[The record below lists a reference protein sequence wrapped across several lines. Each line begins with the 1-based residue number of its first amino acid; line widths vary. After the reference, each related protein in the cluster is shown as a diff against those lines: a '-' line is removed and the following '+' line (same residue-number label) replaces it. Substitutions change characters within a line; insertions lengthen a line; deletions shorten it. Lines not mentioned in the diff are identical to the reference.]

1 MKRIFKEKTLSIL
14 LRSILLGYP
23 IISSSSFAVPLR
35 AETDEFNANWGLSRI
50 GAQYAYEKGYT
61 GKGIAIGVADSD
73 FPSGISELT
82 DKLTFVTPN
91 KDGKEHNSDL
101 SIGSK
106 VADGFN
112 AEDYTHGAHVSGI
125 IGAKKNDQGMHGV
138 AYGADIFAQH
148 MNNNIYPF
156 LDTTAVRLINNSW
169 GTEGDKDYGINPED
183 SQWKDLIGIDGIST
197 STVKDFEKKSDK
209 NRPYDFL
216 NRVIYTTTPTKRGES
231 KISITVK
238 DVVEAEDGII
248 ERNGQKFNFGA
259 NDKSNNGLVNQIRA
273 LREAGKQGVVNVFA
287 AGNYNHYNE
296 PGAFQGMPIVYNDL
310 LPNYLTVSNLTLV
323 RSKEITVP
331 EDSETLSAGDDLQFF
346 EVTFQNKKYLRQANL
361 AIGKE
366 DYLWEQV
373 GQGLRQTQILV
384 NDDSTKETL
393 YTGSSQCGYTALWCV
408 AAPGTGIY
416 SSTFKV
422 EDGKLADNYEYM
434 TGTSM
439 AAPHATGALAVL
451 MERFPYMS
459 SSQTVSV
466 LKTTAADMDENGR
479 VTDGRAKVIDKY
491 FGWGKIDLENAI
503 KGPAMFASADDVK
516 NMLAEDVKQN
526 LGDDLDNLANTF
538 GNGDFTVNMGQGIK
552 YDIGTTRERSCDA
565 AECSFDTWSNN
576 IAGSGGLIKKGSGTL
591 QLSGNNT
598 YAGNTFIN
606 EGGIDITGSLSSGII
621 VNKLGT
627 LSGQGQSATIEINSG
642 RFAPSLYNQTGF
654 STFTIN
660 GDIKFSPDATYSAK
674 IRDKNEQVDK
684 LVVRGNA
691 YLNGANFQTYEQS
704 PDKLLG
710 KNDTLRYQ
718 GNEYTLMDATKI
730 NGIFNN
736 NYLTSIATENIQ
748 PELTKTEE
756 DKKLKLQFRDLTA
769 DKAAAEKA
777 AADKAAADKAAAEK
791 AAADKAAAEKAAAE
805 KAAADK
811 AAAEKAAAEKAA
823 AEKAAAEKAAAEKAA
838 AEKAAAEKAA
848 AEKAAAEKAA
858 AEKAAAEKA
867 AAEKAAAEKAAAEK
881 AAAEKAAAEKAAA
894 EKAAAEKAA
903 AEKAAAEKAA
913 AEKAAAEKAAA
924 EKAAAEK
931 AAADKAAAEKA
942 AADKAAADKA
952 AADKAAAE
960 KAAAEKAAAEKAAA
974 DKAAAEK
981 AAADKA
987 AAEKATADQAA
998 TEKAAAEKA
1007 AADKAA
1013 AEKAAAEKAA
1023 TEKAAADKAA
1033 AEKAAAEKA
1042 AAEKAA
1048 ADQAA
1053 AEKAAADKAAADK
1066 AAAEKVAA
1074 DQAAADKAAAD
1085 KAAAEK
1091 AAAEKAAAE
1100 KAAADKA
1107 AADKAAADKAAAEKA
1122 AAEKA
1127 AAEKAAADKAA
1138 ADKAAAEK
1146 AAADKAAAE
1155 KAAAEKAAADKAAAD
1170 KAAADQAAAEKAAA
1184 EKAAAEKAAAEKAA
1198 ADKAA
1203 AEKAA
1208 VEKAAAEKAAAEKA
1222 AAEKAAAEKAAA
1234 EKAAAE
1240 KAAAEKAAA
1249 EKAAAEKAAADK
1261 AAAEK
1266 AAAEKAAA
1274 EKTAADKAAAEKAAA
1289 EKVAADKAAA
1299 DKAAAEAKLLEQARA
1314 EKATQIA
1321 SIHGDILAEEFQDM
1335 DRNRRLTN
1343 QRLRYI
1349 QRNQENSNNAWIDF
1363 SDSKSKSRLGEW
1375 NNLSNAKMH
1384 DYNVQRQG
1392 LALGADT
1399 TLGDW
1404 AIGITAAINS
1414 KDLNNKNNANAKID
1428 NYQFGIYTGTQI
1440 DQINF
1445 RFSGT
1450 LGRNEVKSR
1459 FNDQNDGQ
1467 FNAKYNGRTYQLNA
1481 EMGYAL
1487 RHNNLYM
1494 EPFIGVAYDY
1504 LENDS
1509 IQQSNG
1515 YYSLNSE
1522 KTNIDRVSSTVGLDI
1537 SQKWNVW
1544 DTTSLSLNASLAWQ
1558 NRLKNNDK
1566 AGKLTFISNNSL
1578 IAGDAGY
1585 LDVPNNQNT
1594 GIINFGFNVD
1604 IANTHGFS
1612 VNYEGQLAKKY
1623 SENGIRLQYGY
1634 KF

>member
-169 GTEGDKDYGINPED
+169 GTEGDKDYGINPGD
-183 SQWKDLIGIDGIST
+183 PQWKDLIGIDGIST

-209 NRPYDFL
+209 TKPYDFL

-287 AGNYNHYNE
+287 AGNYNHYNK

-373 GQGLRQTQILV
+373 DQGLRQTQILV

-479 VTDGRAKVIDKY
+479 VTDVRAKVIDKY

-777 AADKAAADKAAAEK
+777 AAEKAAADKAAAEK
-791 AAADKAAAEKAAAE
+791 AAVEKAAAEKAVADQAATEKAANDKAAAEKATADKAASEKAAAEKAAAE

-823 AEKAAAEKAAAEKAA
+823 AEKAT
-838 AEKAAAEKAA
+838 
-848 AEKAAAEKAA
+848 
-858 AEKAAAEKA
+858 
-867 AAEKAAAEKAAAEK
+867 
-881 AAAEKAAAEKAAA
+881 
-894 EKAAAEKAA
+894 
-903 AEKAAAEKAA
+903 
-913 AEKAAAEKAAA
+913 A

-931 AAADKAAAEKA
+931 AAADKAAAEK
-942 AADKAAADKA
+942 
-952 AADKAAAE
+952 
-960 KAAAEKAAAEKAAA
+960 
-974 DKAAAEK
+974 
-981 AAADKA
+981 
-987 AAEKATADQAA
+987 T
-998 TEKAAAEKA
+998 
-1007 AADKAA
+1007 
-1013 AEKAAAEKAA
+1013 
-1023 TEKAAADKAA
+1023 
-1033 AEKAAAEKA
+1033 
-1042 AAEKAA
+1042 
-1048 ADQAA
+1048 
-1053 AEKAAADKAAADK
+1053 AADK
-1066 AAAEKVAA
+1066 AAAEKV
-1074 DQAAADKAAAD
+1074 
-1085 KAAAEK
+1085 
-1091 AAAEKAAAE
+1091 
-1100 KAAADKA
+1100 
-1107 AADKAAADKAAAEKA
+1107 
-1122 AAEKA
+1122 
-1127 AAEKAAADKAA
+1127 
-1138 ADKAAAEK
+1138 
-1146 AAADKAAAE
+1146 
-1155 KAAAEKAAADKAAAD
+1155 
-1170 KAAADQAAAEKAAA
+1170 
-1184 EKAAAEKAAAEKAA
+1184 
-1198 ADKAA
+1198 
-1203 AEKAA
+1203 
-1208 VEKAAAEKAAAEKA
+1208 
-1222 AAEKAAAEKAAA
+1222 
-1234 EKAAAE
+1234 
-1240 KAAAEKAAA
+1240 
-1249 EKAAAEKAAADK
+1249 
-1261 AAAEK
+1261 
-1266 AAAEKAAA
+1266 
-1274 EKTAADKAAAEKAAA
+1274 
-1289 EKVAADKAAA
+1289 AA

-1321 SIHGDILAEEFQDM
+1321 SIHGDILVEEFQDM

-1404 AIGITAAINS
+1404 AIGITAAINT

-1487 RHNNLYM
+1487 QRNNLYM

-1612 VNYEGQLAKKY
+1612 VNYEGQFAKKY

>member
-169 GTEGDKDYGINPED
+169 GTEGDKDYGINPGD
-183 SQWKDLIGIDGIST
+183 PQWKDLIGIDGIST

-209 NRPYDFL
+209 TKPYDFL

-273 LREAGKQGVVNVFA
+273 LREAGKQGVVNIFA

-777 AADKAAADKAAAEK
+777 AADKAAAEKAAAEKAAAEKAAAEKAATDKTAAEKAAADKAAAEK
-791 AAADKAAAEKAAAE
+791 AAADKAAAEKAAADKAAADKAAAEKAAAEKAAADKAATDQAAAEKAAADKAAADQAAAEKAAADKAAADQAAADKAAAEKAAADKAADQAAAEKAAAEKAAADKAAADQAAAEKAAAEKAAADKAAAEKAAADKAAVEKAAAEKAAADKAAAEKAASDKAAAEKAIADQAATEKAAAEKAAAEKAAADKAAAEKAAADKAAAEKAANDKAAADQAAAEKAAAEKSAADKAAADKAAAEKAAAEKAAAEKAAADQAAAEKAAAEKAAADKAAAEKAAADKASADQAAAEKAAAEKAAADQAAAEKAAAEKAAAEKAAADKAAADKAAVEKAAVEKAAAEKAAADKAAVEKAAAEKAVADQAATEKAANDKAAAEKAAADQAAAEKATADKAASEKAAAEKAAAE

-823 AEKAAAEKAAAEKAA
+823 AEKAAAEKAAA
-838 AEKAAAEKAA
+838 
-848 AEKAAAEKAA
+848 
-858 AEKAAAEKA
+858 
-867 AAEKAAAEKAAAEK
+867 
-881 AAAEKAAAEKAAA
+881 
-894 EKAAAEKAA
+894 
-903 AEKAAAEKAA
+903 
-913 AEKAAAEKAAA
+913 
-924 EKAAAEK
+924 
-931 AAADKAAAEKA
+931 D
-942 AADKAAADKA
+942 
-952 AADKAAAE
+952 
-960 KAAAEKAAAEKAAA
+960 
-974 DKAAAEK
+974 
-981 AAADKA
+981 
-987 AAEKATADQAA
+987 
-998 TEKAAAEKA
+998 
-1007 AADKAA
+1007 
-1013 AEKAAAEKAA
+1013 
-1023 TEKAAADKAA
+1023 
-1033 AEKAAAEKA
+1033 
-1042 AAEKAA
+1042 
-1048 ADQAA
+1048 
-1053 AEKAAADKAAADK
+1053 
-1066 AAAEKVAA
+1066 
-1074 DQAAADKAAAD
+1074 
-1085 KAAAEK
+1085 
-1091 AAAEKAAAE
+1091 
-1100 KAAADKA
+1100 
-1107 AADKAAADKAAAEKA
+1107 
-1122 AAEKA
+1122 
-1127 AAEKAAADKAA
+1127 
-1138 ADKAAAEK
+1138 
-1146 AAADKAAAE
+1146 
-1155 KAAAEKAAADKAAAD
+1155 
-1170 KAAADQAAAEKAAA
+1170 
-1184 EKAAAEKAAAEKAA
+1184 
-1198 ADKAA
+1198 
-1203 AEKAA
+1203 
-1208 VEKAAAEKAAAEKA
+1208 
-1222 AAEKAAAEKAAA
+1222 
-1234 EKAAAE
+1234 
-1240 KAAAEKAAA
+1240 
-1249 EKAAAEKAAADK
+1249 
-1261 AAAEK
+1261 
-1266 AAAEKAAA
+1266 KAAA
-1274 EKTAADKAAAEKAAA
+1274 EKTAADKAAA

-1487 RHNNLYM
+1487 QRNNLYM

-1612 VNYEGQLAKKY
+1612 VNYEGQFAKKY

>member
-169 GTEGDKDYGINPED
+169 GTEGDKDYGINPGD
-183 SQWKDLIGIDGIST
+183 PQWKDLIGIDGIST

-209 NRPYDFL
+209 TKPYDFL

-777 AADKAAADKAAAEK
+777 AADKAAA
-791 AAADKAAAEKAAAE
+791 
-805 KAAADK
+805 
-811 AAAEKAAAEKAA
+811 
-823 AEKAAAEKAAAEKAA
+823 
-838 AEKAAAEKAA
+838 
-848 AEKAAAEKAA
+848 
-858 AEKAAAEKA
+858 
-867 AAEKAAAEKAAAEK
+867 
-881 AAAEKAAAEKAAA
+881 
-894 EKAAAEKAA
+894 
-903 AEKAAAEKAA
+903 
-913 AEKAAAEKAAA
+913 EKAAA

-931 AAADKAAAEKA
+931 AAADKAAAEK
-942 AADKAAADKA
+942 
-952 AADKAAAE
+952 
-960 KAAAEKAAAEKAAA
+960 
-974 DKAAAEK
+974 
-981 AAADKA
+981 
-987 AAEKATADQAA
+987 
-998 TEKAAAEKA
+998 
-1007 AADKAA
+1007 
-1013 AEKAAAEKAA
+1013 
-1023 TEKAAADKAA
+1023 
-1033 AEKAAAEKA
+1033 
-1042 AAEKAA
+1042 
-1048 ADQAA
+1048 
-1053 AEKAAADKAAADK
+1053 
-1066 AAAEKVAA
+1066 
-1074 DQAAADKAAAD
+1074 
-1085 KAAAEK
+1085 
-1091 AAAEKAAAE
+1091 
-1100 KAAADKA
+1100 
-1107 AADKAAADKAAAEKA
+1107 
-1122 AAEKA
+1122 
-1127 AAEKAAADKAA
+1127 
-1138 ADKAAAEK
+1138 
-1146 AAADKAAAE
+1146 
-1155 KAAAEKAAADKAAAD
+1155 
-1170 KAAADQAAAEKAAA
+1170 
-1184 EKAAAEKAAAEKAA
+1184 
-1198 ADKAA
+1198 
-1203 AEKAA
+1203 
-1208 VEKAAAEKAAAEKA
+1208 
-1222 AAEKAAAEKAAA
+1222 
-1234 EKAAAE
+1234 
-1240 KAAAEKAAA
+1240 
-1249 EKAAAEKAAADK
+1249 
-1261 AAAEK
+1261 
-1266 AAAEKAAA
+1266 
-1274 EKTAADKAAAEKAAA
+1274 TAADKAAA

-1321 SIHGDILAEEFQDM
+1321 SIHGDILTEEFQDM

-1404 AIGITAAINS
+1404 AIGITAAINT

-1487 RHNNLYM
+1487 QRNNLYM

-1612 VNYEGQLAKKY
+1612 VNYEGQFAKKY

>member
-1 MKRIFKEKTLSIL
+1 
-14 LRSILLGYP
+14 
-23 IISSSSFAVPLR
+23 V
-35 AETDEFNANWGLSRI
+35 
-50 GAQYAYEKGYT
+50 
-61 GKGIAIGVADSD
+61 
-73 FPSGISELT
+73 
-82 DKLTFVTPN
+82 
-91 KDGKEHNSDL
+91 
-101 SIGSK
+101 
-106 VADGFN
+106 
-112 AEDYTHGAHVSGI
+112 
-125 IGAKKNDQGMHGV
+125 
-138 AYGADIFAQH
+138 
-148 MNNNIYPF
+148 
-156 LDTTAVRLINNSW
+156 
-169 GTEGDKDYGINPED
+169 GT
-183 SQWKDLIGIDGIST
+183 SQS
-197 STVKDFEKKSDK
+197 
-209 NRPYDFL
+209 
-216 NRVIYTTTPTKRGES
+216 
-231 KISITVK
+231 
-238 DVVEAEDGII
+238 
-248 ERNGQKFNFGA
+248 
-259 NDKSNNGLVNQIRA
+259 
-273 LREAGKQGVVNVFA
+273 
-287 AGNYNHYNE
+287 
-296 PGAFQGMPIVYNDL
+296 
-310 LPNYLTVSNLTLV
+310 
-323 RSKEITVP
+323 
-331 EDSETLSAGDDLQFF
+331 
-346 EVTFQNKKYLRQANL
+346 
-361 AIGKE
+361 
-366 DYLWEQV
+366 
-373 GQGLRQTQILV
+373 GLRQTQILV

-777 AADKAAADKAAAEK
+777 AAEKAAAEKAAADKAAAEKAAAEKAAADQAAADKAAAEKAAADQAAADKAAAEKAAAEKAAAEKAAADKAAAEKAAAEKAAAEKAAADNAAADKTAAEKAAADKTAAEKAAADKAAAEKDTAEKAAADKAAAEK
-791 AAADKAAAEKAAAE
+791 AAADKAAAEKAATEKAAAEKAAAEKAAAEKAAAEKAAADKAAAEKATADKAASEKAAAEKAAAE

-823 AEKAAAEKAAAEKAA
+823 AEKAAAEKAAA
-838 AEKAAAEKAA
+838 
-848 AEKAAAEKAA
+848 
-858 AEKAAAEKA
+858 
-867 AAEKAAAEKAAAEK
+867 
-881 AAAEKAAAEKAAA
+881 
-894 EKAAAEKAA
+894 
-903 AEKAAAEKAA
+903 
-913 AEKAAAEKAAA
+913 
-924 EKAAAEK
+924 
-931 AAADKAAAEKA
+931 D
-942 AADKAAADKA
+942 
-952 AADKAAAE
+952 
-960 KAAAEKAAAEKAAA
+960 
-974 DKAAAEK
+974 
-981 AAADKA
+981 
-987 AAEKATADQAA
+987 
-998 TEKAAAEKA
+998 
-1007 AADKAA
+1007 
-1013 AEKAAAEKAA
+1013 
-1023 TEKAAADKAA
+1023 
-1033 AEKAAAEKA
+1033 
-1042 AAEKAA
+1042 
-1048 ADQAA
+1048 
-1053 AEKAAADKAAADK
+1053 
-1066 AAAEKVAA
+1066 
-1074 DQAAADKAAAD
+1074 
-1085 KAAAEK
+1085 
-1091 AAAEKAAAE
+1091 
-1100 KAAADKA
+1100 
-1107 AADKAAADKAAAEKA
+1107 
-1122 AAEKA
+1122 
-1127 AAEKAAADKAA
+1127 
-1138 ADKAAAEK
+1138 
-1146 AAADKAAAE
+1146 
-1155 KAAAEKAAADKAAAD
+1155 
-1170 KAAADQAAAEKAAA
+1170 
-1184 EKAAAEKAAAEKAA
+1184 
-1198 ADKAA
+1198 
-1203 AEKAA
+1203 
-1208 VEKAAAEKAAAEKA
+1208 
-1222 AAEKAAAEKAAA
+1222 
-1234 EKAAAE
+1234 
-1240 KAAAEKAAA
+1240 
-1249 EKAAAEKAAADK
+1249 
-1261 AAAEK
+1261 
-1266 AAAEKAAA
+1266 KAAA

-1335 DRNRRLTN
+1335 DHNRRLTN

-1414 KDLNNKNNANAKID
+1414 KDLNNKNNAKAKID

-1487 RHNNLYM
+1487 QHNNLYM

-1544 DTTSLSLNASLAWQ
+1544 DTTSLSLNASLA
-1558 NRLKNNDK
+1558 
-1566 AGKLTFISNNSL
+1566 
-1578 IAGDAGY
+1578 
-1585 LDVPNNQNT
+1585 
-1594 GIINFGFNVD
+1594 
-1604 IANTHGFS
+1604 
-1612 VNYEGQLAKKY
+1612 
-1623 SENGIRLQYGY
+1623 
-1634 KF
+1634 

>member
-1 MKRIFKEKTLSIL
+1 
-14 LRSILLGYP
+14 
-23 IISSSSFAVPLR
+23 
-35 AETDEFNANWGLSRI
+35 
-50 GAQYAYEKGYT
+50 
-61 GKGIAIGVADSD
+61 
-73 FPSGISELT
+73 
-82 DKLTFVTPN
+82 
-91 KDGKEHNSDL
+91 
-101 SIGSK
+101 
-106 VADGFN
+106 
-112 AEDYTHGAHVSGI
+112 
-125 IGAKKNDQGMHGV
+125 
-138 AYGADIFAQH
+138 
-148 MNNNIYPF
+148 
-156 LDTTAVRLINNSW
+156 
-169 GTEGDKDYGINPED
+169 
-183 SQWKDLIGIDGIST
+183 
-197 STVKDFEKKSDK
+197 
-209 NRPYDFL
+209 
-216 NRVIYTTTPTKRGES
+216 
-231 KISITVK
+231 
-238 DVVEAEDGII
+238 
-248 ERNGQKFNFGA
+248 
-259 NDKSNNGLVNQIRA
+259 
-273 LREAGKQGVVNVFA
+273 
-287 AGNYNHYNE
+287 
-296 PGAFQGMPIVYNDL
+296 MPIVYNDL
-310 LPNYLTVSNLTLV
+310 LPNYLTISNLTLV

-606 EGGIDITGSLSSGII
+606 EGGIDIKGSLSSGII

-777 AADKAAADKAAAEK
+777 AADKAAA
-791 AAADKAAAEKAAAE
+791 
-805 KAAADK
+805 
-811 AAAEKAAAEKAA
+811 
-823 AEKAAAEKAAAEKAA
+823 
-838 AEKAAAEKAA
+838 
-848 AEKAAAEKAA
+848 
-858 AEKAAAEKA
+858 
-867 AAEKAAAEKAAAEK
+867 
-881 AAAEKAAAEKAAA
+881 
-894 EKAAAEKAA
+894 
-903 AEKAAAEKAA
+903 
-913 AEKAAAEKAAA
+913 
-924 EKAAAEK
+924 EK

-942 AADKAAADKA
+942 AAD
-952 AADKAAAE
+952 
-960 KAAAEKAAAEKAAA
+960 
-974 DKAAAEK
+974 
-981 AAADKA
+981 
-987 AAEKATADQAA
+987 Q
-998 TEKAAAEKA
+998 
-1007 AADKAA
+1007 
-1013 AEKAAAEKAA
+1013 
-1023 TEKAAADKAA
+1023 
-1033 AEKAAAEKA
+1033 AAAEKA

-1053 AEKAAADKAAADK
+1053 AEKAAA
-1066 AAAEKVAA
+1066 
-1074 DQAAADKAAAD
+1074 
-1085 KAAAEK
+1085 
-1091 AAAEKAAAE
+1091 E
-1100 KAAADKA
+1100 KAAAD
-1107 AADKAAADKAAAEKA
+1107 KA

-1146 AAADKAAAE
+1146 AAADKAAA
-1155 KAAAEKAAADKAAAD
+1155 D
-1170 KAAADQAAAEKAAA
+1170 
-1184 EKAAAEKAAAEKAA
+1184 KAAAEKAA

-1208 VEKAAAEKAAAEKA
+1208 AD
-1222 AAEKAAAEKAAA
+1222 
-1234 EKAAAE
+1234 KAAAE

-1274 EKTAADKAAAEKAAA
+1274 DKAAA

-1335 DRNRRLTN
+1335 DHNRRLTN

-1414 KDLNNKNNANAKID
+1414 KDLNNKNNAKAKID

-1487 RHNNLYM
+1487 QHNNLYM

-1612 VNYEGQLAKKY
+1612 VNYEGQFAKKY

>member
-61 GKGIAIGVADSD
+61 GKGISIGVADSD

-169 GTEGDKDYGINPED
+169 GTEGDKDYGINPGD
-183 SQWKDLIGIDGIST
+183 PQWKDLIGIDGIST

-216 NRVIYTTTPTKRGES
+216 NQVIYTTTPTKRGES

-310 LPNYLTVSNLTLV
+310 LPNYLTISNLTLV

-346 EVTFQNKKYLRQANL
+346 KVTFQNKKYLRQANL

-606 EGGIDITGSLSSGII
+606 EGGIDIKGSLSSGII

-777 AADKAAADKAAAEK
+777 AADKAAAEKAAADKAAAEK
-791 AAADKAAAEKAAAE
+791 AAADQAAAEKAAAEKAAADQAAAEKAAADKAAADQAAAEKAAAEKAAADKAAADQAAAEKAAAE

-823 AEKAAAEKAAAEKAA
+823 AEKVAADQ
-838 AEKAAAEKAA
+838 
-848 AEKAAAEKAA
+848 
-858 AEKAAAEKA
+858 
-867 AAEKAAAEKAAAEK
+867 
-881 AAAEKAAAEKAAA
+881 
-894 EKAAAEKAA
+894 
-903 AEKAAAEKAA
+903 
-913 AEKAAAEKAAA
+913 AAA

-931 AAADKAAAEKA
+931 AAAD
-942 AADKAAADKA
+942 
-952 AADKAAAE
+952 
-960 KAAAEKAAAEKAAA
+960 
-974 DKAAAEK
+974 
-981 AAADKA
+981 
-987 AAEKATADQAA
+987 
-998 TEKAAAEKA
+998 
-1007 AADKAA
+1007 
-1013 AEKAAAEKAA
+1013 
-1023 TEKAAADKAA
+1023 
-1033 AEKAAAEKA
+1033 
-1042 AAEKAA
+1042 
-1048 ADQAA
+1048 
-1053 AEKAAADKAAADK
+1053 
-1066 AAAEKVAA
+1066 
-1074 DQAAADKAAAD
+1074 
-1085 KAAAEK
+1085 
-1091 AAAEKAAAE
+1091 
-1100 KAAADKA
+1100 
-1107 AADKAAADKAAAEKA
+1107 KA

-1146 AAADKAAAE
+1146 AAADKAAADQAAAE
-1155 KAAAEKAAADKAAAD
+1155 KAAAEKAAADKAAADQAAAEKAAADKAAAD

-1208 VEKAAAEKAAAEKA
+1208 AEKAAAEKAAADKAAAEKAAADKAATEKAAADKAAVEKAAAEKAAADKAAAEKAAADKAAAEKAAVEKAAAEKAAADQAATEKAAAEKAAAEKA
-1222 AAEKAAAEKAAA
+1222 AADKAAAEKAAADKAAAEKAAADKAAA

-1274 EKTAADKAAAEKAAA
+1274 DKAAA

-1335 DRNRRLTN
+1335 DHNRRLTN

-1414 KDLNNKNNANAKID
+1414 KDLNNKNNAKAKID

-1487 RHNNLYM
+1487 QHNNLYM

-1612 VNYEGQLAKKY
+1612 VNYEGQFAKKY

>member
-23 IISSSSFAVPLR
+23 IITSSSFAVPLR

-82 DKLTFVTPN
+82 DKLTFVTSN

-169 GTEGDKDYGINPED
+169 GTEGDKDYGINPGD
-183 SQWKDLIGIDGIST
+183 PQWKDLIGIDGIST

-209 NRPYDFL
+209 TKPYDFL

-777 AADKAAADKAAAEK
+777 AADKAAAEKAAAEK
-791 AAADKAAAEKAAAE
+791 AAADKAAADQAAAEKAAAE

-811 AAAEKAAAEKAA
+811 AAAEKAAAEKLLPI
-823 AEKAAAEKAAAEKAA
+823 KLPRI
-838 AEKAAAEKAA
+838 
-848 AEKAAAEKAA
+848 
-858 AEKAAAEKA
+858 
-867 AAEKAAAEKAAAEK
+867 
-881 AAAEKAAAEKAAA
+881 
-894 EKAAAEKAA
+894 
-903 AEKAAAEKAA
+903 
-913 AEKAAAEKAAA
+913 
-924 EKAAAEK
+924 
-931 AAADKAAAEKA
+931 
-942 AADKAAADKA
+942 
-952 AADKAAAE
+952 
-960 KAAAEKAAAEKAAA
+960 
-974 DKAAAEK
+974 
-981 AAADKA
+981 
-987 AAEKATADQAA
+987 
-998 TEKAAAEKA
+998 
-1007 AADKAA
+1007 
-1013 AEKAAAEKAA
+1013 
-1023 TEKAAADKAA
+1023 
-1033 AEKAAAEKA
+1033 
-1042 AAEKAA
+1042 
-1048 ADQAA
+1048 
-1053 AEKAAADKAAADK
+1053 
-1066 AAAEKVAA
+1066 
-1074 DQAAADKAAAD
+1074 
-1085 KAAAEK
+1085 
-1091 AAAEKAAAE
+1091 
-1100 KAAADKA
+1100 
-1107 AADKAAADKAAAEKA
+1107 
-1122 AAEKA
+1122 
-1127 AAEKAAADKAA
+1127 
-1138 ADKAAAEK
+1138 
-1146 AAADKAAAE
+1146 
-1155 KAAAEKAAADKAAAD
+1155 
-1170 KAAADQAAAEKAAA
+1170 
-1184 EKAAAEKAAAEKAA
+1184 
-1198 ADKAA
+1198 
-1203 AEKAA
+1203 
-1208 VEKAAAEKAAAEKA
+1208 
-1222 AAEKAAAEKAAA
+1222 
-1234 EKAAAE
+1234 
-1240 KAAAEKAAA
+1240 
-1249 EKAAAEKAAADK
+1249 
-1261 AAAEK
+1261 
-1266 AAAEKAAA
+1266 
-1274 EKTAADKAAAEKAAA
+1274 
-1289 EKVAADKAAA
+1289 
-1299 DKAAAEAKLLEQARA
+1299 KLLLKKPLPR
-1314 EKATQIA
+1314 KLLPIKLPR
-1321 SIHGDILAEEFQDM
+1321 IKLLLKKPLPIKPLLIKLP
-1335 DRNRRLTN
+1335 RIKLPLRKLLPIKLPRIKLLLKKLPLRKLLPIKLLLKKLLPIKPLLKKLLPIKLPRKKLLPIKLPRIKLLLKKLPLRKLLPIKPLLKKLP
-1343 QRLRYI
+1343 QRKLPRIKLLPIKLPRKKLLLRKLPRKKLLPRKPLPRKLPRKKLLPRKLPRKKLLPI
-1349 QRNQENSNNAWIDF
+1349 KPLLKKPLLKKLPLRKLLPIKLPRKKPLPIKLPWKKLLPIKPQQR
-1363 SDSKSKSRLGEW
+1363 KPLPRKPL
-1375 NNLSNAKMH
+1375 LK
-1384 DYNVQRQG
+1384 
-1392 LALGADT
+1392 
-1399 TLGDW
+1399 
-1404 AIGITAAINS
+1404 
-1414 KDLNNKNNANAKID
+1414 KPP
-1428 NYQFGIYTGTQI
+1428 
-1440 DQINF
+1440 
-1445 RFSGT
+1445 
-1450 LGRNEVKSR
+1450 
-1459 FNDQNDGQ
+1459 
-1467 FNAKYNGRTYQLNA
+1467 
-1481 EMGYAL
+1481 L
-1487 RHNNLYM
+1487 R
-1494 EPFIGVAYDY
+1494 
-1504 LENDS
+1504 
-1509 IQQSNG
+1509 
-1515 YYSLNSE
+1515 
-1522 KTNIDRVSSTVGLDI
+1522 
-1537 SQKWNVW
+1537 
-1544 DTTSLSLNASLAWQ
+1544 
-1558 NRLKNNDK
+1558 
-1566 AGKLTFISNNSL
+1566 KLLPIKL
-1578 IAGDAGY
+1578 
-1585 LDVPNNQNT
+1585 P
-1594 GIINFGFNVD
+1594 
-1604 IANTHGFS
+1604 
-1612 VNYEGQLAKKY
+1612 
-1623 SENGIRLQYGY
+1623 R
-1634 KF
+1634 

>member
-82 DKLTFVTPN
+82 EKLTFVTPN

-169 GTEGDKDYGINPED
+169 GTEGDKDYGINPGD
-183 SQWKDLIGIDGIST
+183 PQWKDLIGIDGIST

-216 NRVIYTTTPTKRGES
+216 NQVIYTTTPTKRGES

-777 AADKAAADKAAAEK
+777 AAEK
-791 AAADKAAAEKAAAE
+791 AAAD
-805 KAAADK
+805 
-811 AAAEKAAAEKAA
+811 
-823 AEKAAAEKAAAEKAA
+823 
-838 AEKAAAEKAA
+838 
-848 AEKAAAEKAA
+848 
-858 AEKAAAEKA
+858 
-867 AAEKAAAEKAAAEK
+867 
-881 AAAEKAAAEKAAA
+881 
-894 EKAAAEKAA
+894 KAA

-942 AADKAAADKA
+942 AADKAAA
-952 AADKAAAE
+952 E

-974 DKAAAEK
+974 DKAA
-981 AAADKA
+981 
-987 AAEKATADQAA
+987 
-998 TEKAAAEKA
+998 
-1007 AADKAA
+1007 
-1013 AEKAAAEKAA
+1013 

-1033 AEKAAAEKA
+1033 VE
-1042 AAEKAA
+1042 
-1048 ADQAA
+1048 
-1053 AEKAAADKAAADK
+1053 
-1066 AAAEKVAA
+1066 
-1074 DQAAADKAAAD
+1074 
-1085 KAAAEK
+1085 
-1091 AAAEKAAAE
+1091 
-1100 KAAADKA
+1100 
-1107 AADKAAADKAAAEKA
+1107 
-1122 AAEKA
+1122 
-1127 AAEKAAADKAA
+1127 
-1138 ADKAAAEK
+1138 KAAAEK

-1155 KAAAEKAAADKAAAD
+1155 KAAAEKAAADQAATEKAANDKAAAEKAAAD
-1170 KAAADQAAAEKAAA
+1170 KAAAEKATADKAASEKAAAEKAAAEKAAADKAAAEKAAA

-1203 AEKAA
+1203 AEKTAA
-1208 VEKAAAEKAAAEKA
+1208 DKAAAEKAAAEKVA
-1222 AAEKAAAEKAAA
+1222 ADKAAA

-1266 AAAEKAAA
+1266 AAADKAAAEKAAA
-1274 EKTAADKAAAEKAAA
+1274 EKAAAEKAAADKAATEKAAADKAAVEKAAAEKAAADKAAAEKAAAEKAAADQAATEKAANDKAAAEKAAADKAAA

-1335 DRNRRLTN
+1335 DHNRRLTN

-1414 KDLNNKNNANAKID
+1414 KDLNNKNNAKAKID

-1487 RHNNLYM
+1487 QHNNLYI

-1612 VNYEGQLAKKY
+1612 VNYEGQFAKKY

>member
-23 IISSSSFAVPLR
+23 IITSSSFAVPLR
-35 AETDEFNANWGLSRI
+35 AETDEYNANWGLSRI

-82 DKLTFVTPN
+82 EKLTFVTPN

-169 GTEGDKDYGINPED
+169 GTEGDKDYGINPGD
-183 SQWKDLIGIDGIST
+183 PQWKDLIGIDGIST
-197 STVKDFEKKSDK
+197 STVKDFEKKFDK

-538 GNGDFTVNMGQGIK
+538 GNGDFTVNMGQEIK

-606 EGGIDITGSLSSGII
+606 EGGIDIKGSLSSGII

-777 AADKAAADKAAAEK
+777 AEKAAAEKGAADKAAAEK
-791 AAADKAAAEKAAAE
+791 AAADKATAE

-811 AAAEKAAAEKAA
+811 AAADQ
-823 AEKAAAEKAAAEKAA
+823 
-838 AEKAAAEKAA
+838 
-848 AEKAAAEKAA
+848 
-858 AEKAAAEKA
+858 
-867 AAEKAAAEKAAAEK
+867 
-881 AAAEKAAAEKAAA
+881 
-894 EKAAAEKAA
+894 AAAEKAA

-942 AADKAAADKA
+942 AADKAAA
-952 AADKAAAE
+952 E

-974 DKAAAEK
+974 DKAAA
-981 AAADKA
+981 
-987 AAEKATADQAA
+987 DQ
-998 TEKAAAEKA
+998 AAAEKA

-1013 AEKAAAEKAA
+1013 A
-1023 TEKAAADKAA
+1023 EKAAADKAA

-1053 AEKAAADKAAADK
+1053 AEKAAADKAAAEKAAADK
-1066 AAAEKVAA
+1066 AAA
-1074 DQAAADKAAAD
+1074 DQATAEKAAAEKAAAD

-1091 AAAEKAAAE
+1091 AAAEKAAADQAAADKAAAE

-1107 AADKAAADKAAAEKA
+1107 AAEKAAAEKA

-1146 AAADKAAAE
+1146 AAAEKAAAE
-1155 KAAAEKAAADKAAAD
+1155 KAAADQAAADKAAAEKAAADKAAV
-1170 KAAADQAAAEKAAA
+1170 
-1184 EKAAAEKAAAEKAA
+1184 EKAAAEKAA

-1208 VEKAAAEKAAAEKA
+1208 VEKAAAEKAAADQAATEKAAVEKA
-1222 AAEKAAAEKAAA
+1222 AAEKAAADQAATEKAANDKAAA
-1234 EKAAAE
+1234 EKAAADKAAAEKATADKAASE
-1240 KAAAEKAAA
+1240 KAASEKAAA

-1274 EKTAADKAAAEKAAA
+1274 EKAAAEKAAADKAAAEKTAADKAAAEKAAA
-1289 EKVAADKAAA
+1289 EKVAADKAAADKAAA

-1404 AIGITAAINS
+1404 AIGITAAINT

-1487 RHNNLYM
+1487 QHNNLYM

-1612 VNYEGQLAKKY
+1612 VNYEGQFAKKY

>member
-1 MKRIFKEKTLSIL
+1 
-14 LRSILLGYP
+14 
-23 IISSSSFAVPLR
+23 
-35 AETDEFNANWGLSRI
+35 
-50 GAQYAYEKGYT
+50 
-61 GKGIAIGVADSD
+61 
-73 FPSGISELT
+73 
-82 DKLTFVTPN
+82 
-91 KDGKEHNSDL
+91 
-101 SIGSK
+101 
-106 VADGFN
+106 
-112 AEDYTHGAHVSGI
+112 
-125 IGAKKNDQGMHGV
+125 
-138 AYGADIFAQH
+138 
-148 MNNNIYPF
+148 
-156 LDTTAVRLINNSW
+156 
-169 GTEGDKDYGINPED
+169 
-183 SQWKDLIGIDGIST
+183 
-197 STVKDFEKKSDK
+197 
-209 NRPYDFL
+209 
-216 NRVIYTTTPTKRGES
+216 
-231 KISITVK
+231 
-238 DVVEAEDGII
+238 
-248 ERNGQKFNFGA
+248 
-259 NDKSNNGLVNQIRA
+259 
-273 LREAGKQGVVNVFA
+273 
-287 AGNYNHYNE
+287 
-296 PGAFQGMPIVYNDL
+296 
-310 LPNYLTVSNLTLV
+310 
-323 RSKEITVP
+323 
-331 EDSETLSAGDDLQFF
+331 
-346 EVTFQNKKYLRQANL
+346 
-361 AIGKE
+361 
-366 DYLWEQV
+366 
-373 GQGLRQTQILV
+373 
-384 NDDSTKETL
+384 
-393 YTGSSQCGYTALWCV
+393 
-408 AAPGTGIY
+408 
-416 SSTFKV
+416 
-422 EDGKLADNYEYM
+422 
-434 TGTSM
+434 
-439 AAPHATGALAVL
+439 
-451 MERFPYMS
+451 
-459 SSQTVSV
+459 
-466 LKTTAADMDENGR
+466 
-479 VTDGRAKVIDKY
+479 
-491 FGWGKIDLENAI
+491 
-503 KGPAMFASADDVK
+503 
-516 NMLAEDVKQN
+516 
-526 LGDDLDNLANTF
+526 
-538 GNGDFTVNMGQGIK
+538 MGQGIK

-565 AECSFDTWSNN
+565 AECSFDIWSNN

-777 AADKAAADKAAAEK
+777 AAE
-791 AAADKAAAEKAAAE
+791 
-805 KAAADK
+805 
-811 AAAEKAAAEKAA
+811 
-823 AEKAAAEKAAAEKAA
+823 
-838 AEKAAAEKAA
+838 
-848 AEKAAAEKAA
+848 
-858 AEKAAAEKA
+858 
-867 AAEKAAAEKAAAEK
+867 
-881 AAAEKAAAEKAAA
+881 
-894 EKAAAEKAA
+894 
-903 AEKAAAEKAA
+903 
-913 AEKAAAEKAAA
+913 
-924 EKAAAEK
+924 
-931 AAADKAAAEKA
+931 
-942 AADKAAADKA
+942 
-952 AADKAAAE
+952 
-960 KAAAEKAAAEKAAA
+960 
-974 DKAAAEK
+974 
-981 AAADKA
+981 
-987 AAEKATADQAA
+987 
-998 TEKAAAEKA
+998 
-1007 AADKAA
+1007 
-1013 AEKAAAEKAA
+1013 
-1023 TEKAAADKAA
+1023 
-1033 AEKAAAEKA
+1033 
-1042 AAEKAA
+1042 
-1048 ADQAA
+1048 
-1053 AEKAAADKAAADK
+1053 
-1066 AAAEKVAA
+1066 
-1074 DQAAADKAAAD
+1074 
-1085 KAAAEK
+1085 
-1091 AAAEKAAAE
+1091 
-1100 KAAADKA
+1100 
-1107 AADKAAADKAAAEKA
+1107 
-1122 AAEKA
+1122 
-1127 AAEKAAADKAA
+1127 
-1138 ADKAAAEK
+1138 
-1146 AAADKAAAE
+1146 
-1155 KAAAEKAAADKAAAD
+1155 
-1170 KAAADQAAAEKAAA
+1170 
-1184 EKAAAEKAAAEKAA
+1184 
-1198 ADKAA
+1198 
-1203 AEKAA
+1203 
-1208 VEKAAAEKAAAEKA
+1208 
-1222 AAEKAAAEKAAA
+1222 
-1234 EKAAAE
+1234 
-1240 KAAAEKAAA
+1240 
-1249 EKAAAEKAAADK
+1249 
-1261 AAAEK
+1261 
-1266 AAAEKAAA
+1266 
-1274 EKTAADKAAAEKAAA
+1274 
-1289 EKVAADKAAA
+1289 KAAA

-1335 DRNRRLTN
+1335 DHNRRLIN
-1343 QRLRYI
+1343 QRLRNV

-1384 DYNVQRQG
+1384 NYNVQRQG

-1487 RHNNLYM
+1487 QHNNLYM

-1612 VNYEGQLAKKY
+1612 VNYEGQFAKKY

>member
-23 IISSSSFAVPLR
+23 IITSSSFAVPLR

-73 FPSGISELT
+73 FPAGISELT
-82 DKLTFVTPN
+82 NKLTFVTPN
-91 KDGKEHNSDL
+91 KNGKEHNSNL
-101 SIGSK
+101 SIGNK

-138 AYGADIFAQH
+138 AYGADIFAQN
-148 MNNNIYPF
+148 MSNNIYPL
-156 LDTTAVRLINNSW
+156 LDGTAVRLINNSW
-169 GTEGDKDYGINPED
+169 GREGEKDYGIYPGNPKWTE
-183 SQWKDLIGIDGIST
+183 LIGIDGIST

-209 NRPYDFL
+209 TKPYDIL
-216 NRVIYTTTPTKRGES
+216 NQVIYTTTPTKRGES
-231 KISITVK
+231 KITITVK
-238 DVVEAEDGII
+238 DAVEAEDGII

-259 NDKSNNGLVNQIRA
+259 NDKSNNGVINQIRA

-296 PGAFQGMPIVYNDL
+296 PGAFQGMPIVYNEL

-331 EDSETLSAGDDLQFF
+331 EGSKTLSAGDDLQFF

-373 GQGLRQTQILV
+373 GQGLRKTQILV
-384 NDDSTKETL
+384 NDDTTKETL

-422 EDGKLADNYEYM
+422 DDGKLVDNYEYM

-516 NMLAEDVKQN
+516 NMLADDVKQN

-538 GNGDFTVNMGQGIK
+538 GNGYFTVNMGQGIK

-576 IAGSGGLIKKGSGTL
+576 ITGSGGLIKKGSGTL

-606 EGGIDITGSLSSGII
+606 EGGIDITGALSSGII

-627 LSGQGQSATIEINSG
+627 LSGQGQSATIEINGG

-674 IRDKNEQVDK
+674 IKDENEQVDK

-710 KNDTLRYQ
+710 KNDTLRYK
-718 GNEYTLMDATKI
+718 GNDYTLMDATKI
-730 NGIFNN
+730 NGIFNS
-736 NYLTSIATENIQ
+736 NYLTSIATEDIQ

-756 DKKLKLQFRDLTA
+756 DKKLKLQFRDL
-769 DKAAAEKA
+769 AAEKA
-777 AADKAAADKAAAEK
+777 AAGKAAADKAAAEK
-791 AAADKAAAEKAAAE
+791 AAADKAAAEKV
-805 KAAADK
+805 
-811 AAAEKAAAEKAA
+811 
-823 AEKAAAEKAAAEKAA
+823 
-838 AEKAAAEKAA
+838 
-848 AEKAAAEKAA
+848 
-858 AEKAAAEKA
+858 
-867 AAEKAAAEKAAAEK
+867 
-881 AAAEKAAAEKAAA
+881 
-894 EKAAAEKAA
+894 
-903 AEKAAAEKAA
+903 
-913 AEKAAAEKAAA
+913 
-924 EKAAAEK
+924 
-931 AAADKAAAEKA
+931 AADKAAAEKA
-942 AADKAAADKA
+942 AAD
-952 AADKAAAE
+952 
-960 KAAAEKAAAEKAAA
+960 KAAAEKAAA

-987 AAEKATADQAA
+987 AAEKATA
-998 TEKAAAEKA
+998 
-1007 AADKAA
+1007 
-1013 AEKAAAEKAA
+1013 
-1023 TEKAAADKAA
+1023 
-1033 AEKAAAEKA
+1033 
-1042 AAEKAA
+1042 
-1048 ADQAA
+1048 
-1053 AEKAAADKAAADK
+1053 
-1066 AAAEKVAA
+1066 EKV
-1074 DQAAADKAAAD
+1074 
-1085 KAAAEK
+1085 
-1091 AAAEKAAAE
+1091 
-1100 KAAADKA
+1100 AADKA
-1107 AADKAAADKAAAEKA
+1107 AADKAAADQ
-1122 AAEKA
+1122 
-1127 AAEKAAADKAA
+1127 
-1138 ADKAAAEK
+1138 
-1146 AAADKAAAE
+1146 
-1155 KAAAEKAAADKAAAD
+1155 AAADKAAAD
-1170 KAAADQAAAEKAAA
+1170 KAAADQAAA
-1184 EKAAAEKAAAEKAA
+1184 
-1198 ADKAA
+1198 D
-1203 AEKAA
+1203 KAA
-1208 VEKAAAEKAAAEKA
+1208 VEKAAAEKAATEKA
-1222 AAEKAAAEKAAA
+1222 ATE
-1234 EKAAAE
+1234 
-1240 KAAAEKAAA
+1240 
-1249 EKAAAEKAAADK
+1249 
-1261 AAAEK
+1261 
-1266 AAAEKAAA
+1266 
-1274 EKTAADKAAAEKAAA
+1274 
-1289 EKVAADKAAA
+1289 
-1299 DKAAAEAKLLEQARA
+1299 KAAAEAKLLEQARA

-1335 DRNRRLTN
+1335 DHNRRLTN

-1375 NNLSNAKMH
+1375 NNLSNAKMN

-1404 AIGITAAINS
+1404 AIGITAAINT

-1487 RHNNLYM
+1487 QHNNLYM

-1612 VNYEGQLAKKY
+1612 VNYEGQFAKKY

>member
-23 IISSSSFAVPLR
+23 IITSSSFAVPLR
-35 AETDEFNANWGLSRI
+35 AETDEYNANWGLSRI

-82 DKLTFVTPN
+82 EKFTFVTPN

-169 GTEGDKDYGINPED
+169 GTEGDKDYGINPGD
-183 SQWKDLIGIDGIST
+183 PQWKDLIGIDGIST

-216 NRVIYTTTPTKRGES
+216 NQVIYTTTPTKRGES

-346 EVTFQNKKYLRQANL
+346 EVNFQNKKYLRQANL

-491 FGWGKIDLENAI
+491 FGWGKIDLENVI

-565 AECSFDTWSNN
+565 AECSFDIWSNN

-769 DKAAAEKA
+769 E
-777 AADKAAADKAAAEK
+777 KAAADKAAAEK
-791 AAADKAAAEKAAAE
+791 AATEKAAAE

-848 AEKAAAEKAA
+848 ADKAAADKAAAEKAAAEKAAAHKAAAEKAAADKAAAEKAAAHKAAAEKAAADKAAAEKAA

-867 AAEKAAAEKAAAEK
+867 AADKAATEKAAAD
-881 AAAEKAAAEKAAA
+881 
-894 EKAAAEKAA
+894 KAA

-931 AAADKAAAEKA
+931 AAADQ
-942 AADKAAADKA
+942 
-952 AADKAAAE
+952 
-960 KAAAEKAAAEKAAA
+960 AAA

-987 AAEKATADQAA
+987 AAEKA
-998 TEKAAAEKA
+998 
-1007 AADKAA
+1007 
-1013 AEKAAAEKAA
+1013 
-1023 TEKAAADKAA
+1023 
-1033 AEKAAAEKA
+1033 
-1042 AAEKAA
+1042 A
-1048 ADQAA
+1048 ADQ
-1053 AEKAAADKAAADK
+1053 
-1066 AAAEKVAA
+1066 
-1074 DQAAADKAAAD
+1074 
-1085 KAAAEK
+1085 
-1091 AAAEKAAAE
+1091 
-1100 KAAADKA
+1100 
-1107 AADKAAADKAAAEKA
+1107 
-1122 AAEKA
+1122 
-1127 AAEKAAADKAA
+1127 AA

-1170 KAAADQAAAEKAAA
+1170 QAAAEKAAADKAAADQAAAEKAAA
-1184 EKAAAEKAAAEKAA
+1184 EKAAADKAAADQAAAEKAAAEKAAADQAAAEKAAAEKVAADQAAADKAAAEKAA

-1203 AEKAA
+1203 AE
-1208 VEKAAAEKAAAEKA
+1208 
-1222 AAEKAAAEKAAA
+1222 
-1234 EKAAAE
+1234 
-1240 KAAAEKAAA
+1240 
-1249 EKAAAEKAAADK
+1249 
-1261 AAAEK
+1261 
-1266 AAAEKAAA
+1266 
-1274 EKTAADKAAAEKAAA
+1274 
-1289 EKVAADKAAA
+1289 KAAA

-1404 AIGITAAINS
+1404 AIGITAAINT

-1487 RHNNLYM
+1487 QHNNLYM

-1612 VNYEGQLAKKY
+1612 VNYEGQFAKKY

>member
-61 GKGIAIGVADSD
+61 GKGISIGVADSD

-169 GTEGDKDYGINPED
+169 GTEGDKDYGINPGD
-183 SQWKDLIGIDGIST
+183 PQWKDLIGIDGIST

-216 NRVIYTTTPTKRGES
+216 NQVIYTTTPTKRGES

-310 LPNYLTVSNLTLV
+310 LPNYLTISNLTLV

-606 EGGIDITGSLSSGII
+606 EGGIDIKGSLSSGII

-769 DKAAAEKA
+769 DKAAADKAAAEKAAAEKA
-777 AADKAAADKAAAEK
+777 AADKAAAEKAAAEKAAADKAAAEK
-791 AAADKAAAEKAAAE
+791 AAADKAAAEKAAAEKAAADKAAAEKAAADKAAAEKAAADKAAAE

-838 AEKAAAEKAA
+838 AEKT
-848 AEKAAAEKAA
+848 
-858 AEKAAAEKA
+858 
-867 AAEKAAAEKAAAEK
+867 
-881 AAAEKAAAEKAAA
+881 
-894 EKAAAEKAA
+894 
-903 AEKAAAEKAA
+903 
-913 AEKAAAEKAAA
+913 
-924 EKAAAEK
+924 
-931 AAADKAAAEKA
+931 
-942 AADKAAADKA
+942 

-960 KAAAEKAAAEKAAA
+960 KAAAEKV
-974 DKAAAEK
+974 
-981 AAADKA
+981 AADKA

-1007 AADKAA
+1007 AADKA
-1013 AEKAAAEKAA
+1013 
-1023 TEKAAADKAA
+1023 
-1033 AEKAAAEKA
+1033 
-1042 AAEKAA
+1042 
-1048 ADQAA
+1048 
-1053 AEKAAADKAAADK
+1053 
-1066 AAAEKVAA
+1066 V
-1074 DQAAADKAAAD
+1074 
-1085 KAAAEK
+1085 
-1091 AAAEKAAAE
+1091 
-1100 KAAADKA
+1100 
-1107 AADKAAADKAAAEKA
+1107 
-1122 AAEKA
+1122 
-1127 AAEKAAADKAA
+1127 
-1138 ADKAAAEK
+1138 
-1146 AAADKAAAE
+1146 
-1155 KAAAEKAAADKAAAD
+1155 
-1170 KAAADQAAAEKAAA
+1170 ADQAAAEKAAA

-1198 ADKAA
+1198 ADKAT

-1208 VEKAAAEKAAAEKA
+1208 VEKAT
-1222 AAEKAAAEKAAA
+1222 A

-1335 DRNRRLTN
+1335 DHNRRLTN

-1414 KDLNNKNNANAKID
+1414 KDLNNKNNAKAKID

-1487 RHNNLYM
+1487 QHNNLYM

-1537 SQKWNVW
+1537 SQKWDVW

-1612 VNYEGQLAKKY
+1612 VNYEGQFAKKY

>member
-61 GKGIAIGVADSD
+61 GKGISIGVADSD

-91 KDGKEHNSDL
+91 KDGKEHNSEL

-169 GTEGDKDYGINPED
+169 GTEGDKDYGINPGD
-183 SQWKDLIGIDGIST
+183 PQWKDLIGIDGIST

-216 NRVIYTTTPTKRGES
+216 NQVIYTTTPTKRGES

-310 LPNYLTVSNLTLV
+310 LPNYLTISNLTLV

-606 EGGIDITGSLSSGII
+606 EGGIDIKGSLSSGII

-777 AADKAAADKAAAEK
+777 AADKAAAEKAAADK
-791 AAADKAAAEKAAAE
+791 AADKAAAEKAAA
-805 KAAADK
+805 D
-811 AAAEKAAAEKAA
+811 
-823 AEKAAAEKAAAEKAA
+823 
-838 AEKAAAEKAA
+838 
-848 AEKAAAEKAA
+848 
-858 AEKAAAEKA
+858 
-867 AAEKAAAEKAAAEK
+867 
-881 AAAEKAAAEKAAA
+881 
-894 EKAAAEKAA
+894 
-903 AEKAAAEKAA
+903 
-913 AEKAAAEKAAA
+913 KAAA

-974 DKAAAEK
+974 EKAAAEKAAADKAAAEKAAADKAAVEKAAAEKAAADKAAAEK

-998 TEKAAAEKA
+998 TEKAAA
-1007 AADKAA
+1007 DKAV
-1013 AEKAAAEKAA
+1013 
-1023 TEKAAADKAA
+1023 
-1033 AEKAAAEKA
+1033 
-1042 AAEKAA
+1042 
-1048 ADQAA
+1048 ADQ
-1053 AEKAAADKAAADK
+1053 
-1066 AAAEKVAA
+1066 
-1074 DQAAADKAAAD
+1074 
-1085 KAAAEK
+1085 AAAEK

-1107 AADKAAADKAAAEKA
+1107 T
-1122 AAEKA
+1122 
-1127 AAEKAAADKAA
+1127 
-1138 ADKAAAEK
+1138 
-1146 AAADKAAAE
+1146 
-1155 KAAAEKAAADKAAAD
+1155 
-1170 KAAADQAAAEKAAA
+1170 
-1184 EKAAAEKAAAEKAA
+1184 
-1198 ADKAA
+1198 

-1208 VEKAAAEKAAAEKA
+1208 VEKAT
-1222 AAEKAAAEKAAA
+1222 A

-1335 DRNRRLTN
+1335 DHNRRLTN

-1414 KDLNNKNNANAKID
+1414 KDLNNKNNAKAKID

-1487 RHNNLYM
+1487 QHNNLYM

-1612 VNYEGQLAKKY
+1612 VNYEGQFAKKY

>member
-1 MKRIFKEKTLSIL
+1 M
-14 LRSILLGYP
+14 
-23 IISSSSFAVPLR
+23 
-35 AETDEFNANWGLSRI
+35 
-50 GAQYAYEKGYT
+50 
-61 GKGIAIGVADSD
+61 
-73 FPSGISELT
+73 
-82 DKLTFVTPN
+82 
-91 KDGKEHNSDL
+91 
-101 SIGSK
+101 
-106 VADGFN
+106 
-112 AEDYTHGAHVSGI
+112 
-125 IGAKKNDQGMHGV
+125 
-138 AYGADIFAQH
+138 
-148 MNNNIYPF
+148 
-156 LDTTAVRLINNSW
+156 
-169 GTEGDKDYGINPED
+169 
-183 SQWKDLIGIDGIST
+183 
-197 STVKDFEKKSDK
+197 
-209 NRPYDFL
+209 
-216 NRVIYTTTPTKRGES
+216 
-231 KISITVK
+231 K

-777 AADKAAADKAAAEK
+777 AADKAAAE
-791 AAADKAAAEKAAAE
+791 KAAAEKAAAE

-881 AAAEKAAAEKAAA
+881 AA
-894 EKAAAEKAA
+894 
-903 AEKAAAEKAA
+903 
-913 AEKAAAEKAAA
+913 
-924 EKAAAEK
+924 
-931 AAADKAAAEKA
+931 
-942 AADKAAADKA
+942 
-952 AADKAAAE
+952 
-960 KAAAEKAAAEKAAA
+960 
-974 DKAAAEK
+974 
-981 AAADKA
+981 
-987 AAEKATADQAA
+987 T
-998 TEKAAAEKA
+998 
-1007 AADKAA
+1007 
-1013 AEKAAAEKAA
+1013 
-1023 TEKAAADKAA
+1023 
-1033 AEKAAAEKA
+1033 
-1042 AAEKAA
+1042 
-1048 ADQAA
+1048 
-1053 AEKAAADKAAADK
+1053 
-1066 AAAEKVAA
+1066 
-1074 DQAAADKAAAD
+1074 
-1085 KAAAEK
+1085 
-1091 AAAEKAAAE
+1091 
-1100 KAAADKA
+1100 
-1107 AADKAAADKAAAEKA
+1107 
-1122 AAEKA
+1122 
-1127 AAEKAAADKAA
+1127 
-1138 ADKAAAEK
+1138 DKAAAEK

-1274 EKTAADKAAAEKAAA
+1274 EKATADQAATEKAAAEKAAADKAAAEKVAAA
-1289 EKVAADKAAA
+1289 EKAAA

-1335 DRNRRLTN
+1335 DHNRRLTN

-1414 KDLNNKNNANAKID
+1414 KDLNNKNNAKAKID

-1487 RHNNLYM
+1487 QHNNLYI

-1612 VNYEGQLAKKY
+1612 VNYEGQFAKKY

>member
-23 IISSSSFAVPLR
+23 IITSSSFAVPLR

-73 FPSGISELT
+73 FPAGISELT
-82 DKLTFVTPN
+82 NKLTFVTPN
-91 KDGKEHNSDL
+91 KNGKEHNSNL
-101 SIGSK
+101 SIGNK

-138 AYGADIFAQH
+138 AYGADIFAQN
-148 MNNNIYPF
+148 MSNNIYPL
-156 LDTTAVRLINNSW
+156 LDGTAVRLINNSW
-169 GTEGDKDYGINPED
+169 GREGEKDYGIYPGNPKWTE
-183 SQWKDLIGIDGIST
+183 LIGIDGIST

-209 NRPYDFL
+209 TKPYDIL
-216 NRVIYTTTPTKRGES
+216 NQVIYTTTPTKRGES
-231 KISITVK
+231 KITITVK
-238 DVVEAEDGII
+238 DAVEAEDGII

-259 NDKSNNGLVNQIRA
+259 NDKSNNGVINQIRA

-296 PGAFQGMPIVYNDL
+296 PGAFQGMPIVYNEL

-331 EDSETLSAGDDLQFF
+331 EGSKTLSAGDDLQFF

-373 GQGLRQTQILV
+373 GQGLRKTQILV
-384 NDDSTKETL
+384 NDDTTKETL

-422 EDGKLADNYEYM
+422 DDGKLVDNYEYM

-674 IRDKNEQVDK
+674 IKDENEQVDK

-710 KNDTLRYQ
+710 KNDTLRYK
-718 GNEYTLMDATKI
+718 GNDYTLMDATKI
-730 NGIFNN
+730 NGIFNS
-736 NYLTSIATENIQ
+736 NYLTSIATEDIQ

-756 DKKLKLQFRDLTA
+756 DKKLKLQFRDL
-769 DKAAAEKA
+769 
-777 AADKAAADKAAAEK
+777 
-791 AAADKAAAEKAAAE
+791 AAEKAAAE

-823 AEKAAAEKAAAEKAA
+823 AEKAAADKAVADKAAAEKAAAEKTANDKAAADKAAADQAAADKAAADKAAADQAAADKAAVEKAAAEKAATEKAATEKAAADKAAADKAAADQAAADKAAADQAAAEKAA
-838 AEKAAAEKAA
+838 AEKAATDQAA
-848 AEKAAAEKAA
+848 AD
-858 AEKAAAEKA
+858 
-867 AAEKAAAEKAAAEK
+867 
-881 AAAEKAAAEKAAA
+881 
-894 EKAAAEKAA
+894 
-903 AEKAAAEKAA
+903 
-913 AEKAAAEKAAA
+913 KAAA

-942 AADKAAADKA
+942 AAEKASADKAAAEKAAAEKAANDKAAAEKAAAEKAAAEKAAADKSTAEKAAADQAAAEKAAAEKTANDKA

-960 KAAAEKAAAEKAAA
+960 KAAADKAANDKAAADKAAAEKAATDQAAADKAAAEKAAADKASAEKAAADQAAADKAAAEKAAAEKAAA

-987 AAEKATADQAA
+987 AAEKA
-998 TEKAAAEKA
+998 
-1007 AADKAA
+1007 
-1013 AEKAAAEKAA
+1013 
-1023 TEKAAADKAA
+1023 
-1033 AEKAAAEKA
+1033 
-1042 AAEKAA
+1042 
-1048 ADQAA
+1048 
-1053 AEKAAADKAAADK
+1053 
-1066 AAAEKVAA
+1066 
-1074 DQAAADKAAAD
+1074 
-1085 KAAAEK
+1085 
-1091 AAAEKAAAE
+1091 
-1100 KAAADKA
+1100 
-1107 AADKAAADKAAAEKA
+1107 
-1122 AAEKA
+1122 
-1127 AAEKAAADKAA
+1127 A

-1155 KAAAEKAAADKAAAD
+1155 KA
-1170 KAAADQAAAEKAAA
+1170 
-1184 EKAAAEKAAAEKAA
+1184 
-1198 ADKAA
+1198 
-1203 AEKAA
+1203 
-1208 VEKAAAEKAAAEKA
+1208 
-1222 AAEKAAAEKAAA
+1222 
-1234 EKAAAE
+1234 
-1240 KAAAEKAAA
+1240 
-1249 EKAAAEKAAADK
+1249 
-1261 AAAEK
+1261 
-1266 AAAEKAAA
+1266 
-1274 EKTAADKAAAEKAAA
+1274 TA

-1335 DRNRRLTN
+1335 DHNRRLTN

-1375 NNLSNAKMH
+1375 NNLSNAKMN

-1404 AIGITAAINS
+1404 AIGITAAINT

-1487 RHNNLYM
+1487 QHNNLYM

-1515 YYSLNSE
+1515 YYSLNSK

-1612 VNYEGQLAKKY
+1612 VNYEGQFAKKY

>member
-169 GTEGDKDYGINPED
+169 GTEGDKDYGINPGD
-183 SQWKDLIGIDGIST
+183 PQWKDLIGIDGIST

-209 NRPYDFL
+209 TKPYDFL

-273 LREAGKQGVVNVFA
+273 LREAGKQGVVNIFA

-777 AADKAAADKAAAEK
+777 AADKAAAEKAAAEKAAAEKAAAEKAATDKTAAEKAAADKAAAEK
-791 AAADKAAAEKAAAE
+791 AAADKAAAEKAAADKAAADKAAAEKAAAEKAAADKAATDQAAAEKAAADKAAADQAAAEKAAADKAAADQAAADKAAAEKAAADKAADQAAAEKAAAEKAAADKAAADQAAAEKAAAEKAAADKAAAEKAAADKAAVEKAAAEKAAADKAAAEKAASDKAAAEKATADQAATEKAAAEKAAAEKAAADKAAAEKAAADKAAAEKAANDKAAADQAAAEKAAAEKTAADKAAADKAAAEKAAADKAAAEKAAADKAAADQAAAEKAAAEKAAADQAAAEKAAAEKAAADKAAAEKAAADKAAADQAAAEKAAAEKAAAEKAAAEKAAADKAAADKAAADKAAVEKAAVEKAAAEKAAADKAAVEKAAAEKAVADQAATEKAANDKAAAEKAAADQAAAEKATADKAASEKAAAEKAAAE

-823 AEKAAAEKAAAEKAA
+823 AEKAAAEKAAA
-838 AEKAAAEKAA
+838 
-848 AEKAAAEKAA
+848 
-858 AEKAAAEKA
+858 
-867 AAEKAAAEKAAAEK
+867 
-881 AAAEKAAAEKAAA
+881 
-894 EKAAAEKAA
+894 
-903 AEKAAAEKAA
+903 
-913 AEKAAAEKAAA
+913 
-924 EKAAAEK
+924 
-931 AAADKAAAEKA
+931 D
-942 AADKAAADKA
+942 
-952 AADKAAAE
+952 
-960 KAAAEKAAAEKAAA
+960 
-974 DKAAAEK
+974 
-981 AAADKA
+981 
-987 AAEKATADQAA
+987 
-998 TEKAAAEKA
+998 
-1007 AADKAA
+1007 
-1013 AEKAAAEKAA
+1013 
-1023 TEKAAADKAA
+1023 
-1033 AEKAAAEKA
+1033 
-1042 AAEKAA
+1042 
-1048 ADQAA
+1048 
-1053 AEKAAADKAAADK
+1053 
-1066 AAAEKVAA
+1066 
-1074 DQAAADKAAAD
+1074 
-1085 KAAAEK
+1085 
-1091 AAAEKAAAE
+1091 
-1100 KAAADKA
+1100 
-1107 AADKAAADKAAAEKA
+1107 
-1122 AAEKA
+1122 
-1127 AAEKAAADKAA
+1127 
-1138 ADKAAAEK
+1138 
-1146 AAADKAAAE
+1146 
-1155 KAAAEKAAADKAAAD
+1155 
-1170 KAAADQAAAEKAAA
+1170 
-1184 EKAAAEKAAAEKAA
+1184 
-1198 ADKAA
+1198 
-1203 AEKAA
+1203 
-1208 VEKAAAEKAAAEKA
+1208 
-1222 AAEKAAAEKAAA
+1222 
-1234 EKAAAE
+1234 
-1240 KAAAEKAAA
+1240 
-1249 EKAAAEKAAADK
+1249 
-1261 AAAEK
+1261 
-1266 AAAEKAAA
+1266 KAAA
-1274 EKTAADKAAAEKAAA
+1274 EKTAADKAAA

-1487 RHNNLYM
+1487 QRNNLYM

-1612 VNYEGQLAKKY
+1612 VNYEGQFAKKY

>member
-1 MKRIFKEKTLSIL
+1 
-14 LRSILLGYP
+14 
-23 IISSSSFAVPLR
+23 
-35 AETDEFNANWGLSRI
+35 
-50 GAQYAYEKGYT
+50 
-61 GKGIAIGVADSD
+61 
-73 FPSGISELT
+73 
-82 DKLTFVTPN
+82 
-91 KDGKEHNSDL
+91 
-101 SIGSK
+101 
-106 VADGFN
+106 
-112 AEDYTHGAHVSGI
+112 
-125 IGAKKNDQGMHGV
+125 
-138 AYGADIFAQH
+138 
-148 MNNNIYPF
+148 
-156 LDTTAVRLINNSW
+156 
-169 GTEGDKDYGINPED
+169 
-183 SQWKDLIGIDGIST
+183 
-197 STVKDFEKKSDK
+197 
-209 NRPYDFL
+209 
-216 NRVIYTTTPTKRGES
+216 
-231 KISITVK
+231 
-238 DVVEAEDGII
+238 
-248 ERNGQKFNFGA
+248 
-259 NDKSNNGLVNQIRA
+259 
-273 LREAGKQGVVNVFA
+273 
-287 AGNYNHYNE
+287 
-296 PGAFQGMPIVYNDL
+296 MPIVYNDL
-310 LPNYLTVSNLTLV
+310 LPNYLTISNLTLV

-606 EGGIDITGSLSSGII
+606 EGGIDIKGSLSSGII

-777 AADKAAADKAAAEK
+777 AADKAAA
-791 AAADKAAAEKAAAE
+791 
-805 KAAADK
+805 
-811 AAAEKAAAEKAA
+811 
-823 AEKAAAEKAAAEKAA
+823 
-838 AEKAAAEKAA
+838 
-848 AEKAAAEKAA
+848 
-858 AEKAAAEKA
+858 
-867 AAEKAAAEKAAAEK
+867 
-881 AAAEKAAAEKAAA
+881 
-894 EKAAAEKAA
+894 
-903 AEKAAAEKAA
+903 
-913 AEKAAAEKAAA
+913 
-924 EKAAAEK
+924 EK

-942 AADKAAADKA
+942 AADQ
-952 AADKAAAE
+952 
-960 KAAAEKAAAEKAAA
+960 AAAEKAAAEKAAA
-974 DKAAAEK
+974 DQAAAEK

-987 AAEKATADQAA
+987 AADQ
-998 TEKAAAEKA
+998 AAAEKA
-1007 AADKAA
+1007 AA
-1013 AEKAAAEKAA
+1013 
-1023 TEKAAADKAA
+1023 EKAAADKAA

-1053 AEKAAADKAAADK
+1053 AEKAAA
-1066 AAAEKVAA
+1066 
-1074 DQAAADKAAAD
+1074 
-1085 KAAAEK
+1085 
-1091 AAAEKAAAE
+1091 E
-1100 KAAADKA
+1100 KAAAD
-1107 AADKAAADKAAAEKA
+1107 KA

-1146 AAADKAAAE
+1146 AAADKAAA
-1155 KAAAEKAAADKAAAD
+1155 D
-1170 KAAADQAAAEKAAA
+1170 
-1184 EKAAAEKAAAEKAA
+1184 KAAAEKAA

-1208 VEKAAAEKAAAEKA
+1208 AD
-1222 AAEKAAAEKAAA
+1222 
-1234 EKAAAE
+1234 KAAAE

-1274 EKTAADKAAAEKAAA
+1274 DKAAA

-1335 DRNRRLTN
+1335 DHNRRLTN

-1414 KDLNNKNNANAKID
+1414 KDLNNKNNAKAKID

-1487 RHNNLYM
+1487 QHNNLYM

-1612 VNYEGQLAKKY
+1612 VNYEGQFAKKY

>member
-1 MKRIFKEKTLSIL
+1 
-14 LRSILLGYP
+14 
-23 IISSSSFAVPLR
+23 
-35 AETDEFNANWGLSRI
+35 
-50 GAQYAYEKGYT
+50 
-61 GKGIAIGVADSD
+61 
-73 FPSGISELT
+73 
-82 DKLTFVTPN
+82 
-91 KDGKEHNSDL
+91 
-101 SIGSK
+101 
-106 VADGFN
+106 
-112 AEDYTHGAHVSGI
+112 
-125 IGAKKNDQGMHGV
+125 
-138 AYGADIFAQH
+138 
-148 MNNNIYPF
+148 
-156 LDTTAVRLINNSW
+156 
-169 GTEGDKDYGINPED
+169 
-183 SQWKDLIGIDGIST
+183 
-197 STVKDFEKKSDK
+197 
-209 NRPYDFL
+209 
-216 NRVIYTTTPTKRGES
+216 
-231 KISITVK
+231 
-238 DVVEAEDGII
+238 
-248 ERNGQKFNFGA
+248 
-259 NDKSNNGLVNQIRA
+259 
-273 LREAGKQGVVNVFA
+273 
-287 AGNYNHYNE
+287 
-296 PGAFQGMPIVYNDL
+296 
-310 LPNYLTVSNLTLV
+310 
-323 RSKEITVP
+323 
-331 EDSETLSAGDDLQFF
+331 
-346 EVTFQNKKYLRQANL
+346 
-361 AIGKE
+361 
-366 DYLWEQV
+366 
-373 GQGLRQTQILV
+373 
-384 NDDSTKETL
+384 
-393 YTGSSQCGYTALWCV
+393 
-408 AAPGTGIY
+408 
-416 SSTFKV
+416 
-422 EDGKLADNYEYM
+422 
-434 TGTSM
+434 
-439 AAPHATGALAVL
+439 
-451 MERFPYMS
+451 
-459 SSQTVSV
+459 
-466 LKTTAADMDENGR
+466 MDENGR

-777 AADKAAADKAAAEK
+777 AADKAAAEKAAAEKAAAEKAAAEKAATDKTAAEKAAADKAAAEK
-791 AAADKAAAEKAAAE
+791 AAADKAAAEKAAADKAAADKAAAEKAAAEKAAADKAATDQAAAEKAAADKAAADQAAAEKAAADKAAADQAAADKAAAEKAAADKAADQAAAEKAAAEKAAADKAAADQAAAEKAAAEKAAADKAAAEKAAADKAAVEKAAAEKAAADKAAAEKAASDKAAAEKATADQAATEKAAAEKAAAEKAAADKAAAEKAAADKAAAEKAANDKAAAEKAAAEKAAADKAAADKAAVEKAAVEKAAAEKAAADKAAVEKAAAEKAVADQAATEKAANDKAAAEKAAADQAAAEKATADKAASEKAAAEKAAAE

-823 AEKAAAEKAAAEKAA
+823 AEKAAAEKAAA
-838 AEKAAAEKAA
+838 
-848 AEKAAAEKAA
+848 
-858 AEKAAAEKA
+858 
-867 AAEKAAAEKAAAEK
+867 
-881 AAAEKAAAEKAAA
+881 
-894 EKAAAEKAA
+894 
-903 AEKAAAEKAA
+903 
-913 AEKAAAEKAAA
+913 
-924 EKAAAEK
+924 
-931 AAADKAAAEKA
+931 D
-942 AADKAAADKA
+942 
-952 AADKAAAE
+952 
-960 KAAAEKAAAEKAAA
+960 
-974 DKAAAEK
+974 
-981 AAADKA
+981 
-987 AAEKATADQAA
+987 
-998 TEKAAAEKA
+998 
-1007 AADKAA
+1007 
-1013 AEKAAAEKAA
+1013 
-1023 TEKAAADKAA
+1023 
-1033 AEKAAAEKA
+1033 
-1042 AAEKAA
+1042 
-1048 ADQAA
+1048 
-1053 AEKAAADKAAADK
+1053 
-1066 AAAEKVAA
+1066 
-1074 DQAAADKAAAD
+1074 
-1085 KAAAEK
+1085 
-1091 AAAEKAAAE
+1091 
-1100 KAAADKA
+1100 
-1107 AADKAAADKAAAEKA
+1107 
-1122 AAEKA
+1122 
-1127 AAEKAAADKAA
+1127 
-1138 ADKAAAEK
+1138 
-1146 AAADKAAAE
+1146 
-1155 KAAAEKAAADKAAAD
+1155 
-1170 KAAADQAAAEKAAA
+1170 
-1184 EKAAAEKAAAEKAA
+1184 
-1198 ADKAA
+1198 
-1203 AEKAA
+1203 
-1208 VEKAAAEKAAAEKA
+1208 
-1222 AAEKAAAEKAAA
+1222 
-1234 EKAAAE
+1234 
-1240 KAAAEKAAA
+1240 
-1249 EKAAAEKAAADK
+1249 
-1261 AAAEK
+1261 
-1266 AAAEKAAA
+1266 KAAA
-1274 EKTAADKAAAEKAAA
+1274 EKTAADKAAA

-1487 RHNNLYM
+1487 QRNNLYM

-1612 VNYEGQLAKKY
+1612 VNYEGQFAKKY

>member
-23 IISSSSFAVPLR
+23 IISSSSFAVPLH

-61 GKGIAIGVADSD
+61 GKGISIGVADSD

-169 GTEGDKDYGINPED
+169 GTEGDKDYGINPGD
-183 SQWKDLIGIDGIST
+183 PQWKDLIGIDGIST

-209 NRPYDFL
+209 TKPYDFL

-310 LPNYLTVSNLTLV
+310 LPNYLTVSNLALV

-373 GQGLRQTQILV
+373 GQGLRQTQILM

-538 GNGDFTVNMGQGIK
+538 GNGDFTVNMGQEIK

-606 EGGIDITGSLSSGII
+606 EGGIDIKGSLSSGII

-777 AADKAAADKAAAEK
+777 AA
-791 AAADKAAAEKAAAE
+791 
-805 KAAADK
+805 
-811 AAAEKAAAEKAA
+811 EKAAAEKAA
-823 AEKAAAEKAAAEKAA
+823 AEKAA
-838 AEKAAAEKAA
+838 
-848 AEKAAAEKAA
+848 
-858 AEKAAAEKA
+858 
-867 AAEKAAAEKAAAEK
+867 
-881 AAAEKAAAEKAAA
+881 
-894 EKAAAEKAA
+894 
-903 AEKAAAEKAA
+903 
-913 AEKAAAEKAAA
+913 
-924 EKAAAEK
+924 
-931 AAADKAAAEKA
+931 
-942 AADKAAADKA
+942 
-952 AADKAAAE
+952 
-960 KAAAEKAAAEKAAA
+960 
-974 DKAAAEK
+974 
-981 AAADKA
+981 
-987 AAEKATADQAA
+987 
-998 TEKAAAEKA
+998 
-1007 AADKAA
+1007 
-1013 AEKAAAEKAA
+1013 
-1023 TEKAAADKAA
+1023 
-1033 AEKAAAEKA
+1033 
-1042 AAEKAA
+1042 
-1048 ADQAA
+1048 
-1053 AEKAAADKAAADK
+1053 
-1066 AAAEKVAA
+1066 
-1074 DQAAADKAAAD
+1074 
-1085 KAAAEK
+1085 
-1091 AAAEKAAAE
+1091 
-1100 KAAADKA
+1100 
-1107 AADKAAADKAAAEKA
+1107 
-1122 AAEKA
+1122 
-1127 AAEKAAADKAA
+1127 
-1138 ADKAAAEK
+1138 
-1146 AAADKAAAE
+1146 
-1155 KAAAEKAAADKAAAD
+1155 
-1170 KAAADQAAAEKAAA
+1170 
-1184 EKAAAEKAAAEKAA
+1184 
-1198 ADKAA
+1198 
-1203 AEKAA
+1203 
-1208 VEKAAAEKAAAEKA
+1208 
-1222 AAEKAAAEKAAA
+1222 
-1234 EKAAAE
+1234 
-1240 KAAAEKAAA
+1240 
-1249 EKAAAEKAAADK
+1249 
-1261 AAAEK
+1261 
-1266 AAAEKAAA
+1266 
-1274 EKTAADKAAAEKAAA
+1274 
-1289 EKVAADKAAA
+1289 
-1299 DKAAAEAKLLEQARA
+1299 
-1314 EKATQIA
+1314 
-1321 SIHGDILAEEFQDM
+1321 
-1335 DRNRRLTN
+1335 
-1343 QRLRYI
+1343 
-1349 QRNQENSNNAWIDF
+1349 
-1363 SDSKSKSRLGEW
+1363 
-1375 NNLSNAKMH
+1375 
-1384 DYNVQRQG
+1384 
-1392 LALGADT
+1392 
-1399 TLGDW
+1399 
-1404 AIGITAAINS
+1404 
-1414 KDLNNKNNANAKID
+1414 
-1428 NYQFGIYTGTQI
+1428 
-1440 DQINF
+1440 
-1445 RFSGT
+1445 
-1450 LGRNEVKSR
+1450 
-1459 FNDQNDGQ
+1459 
-1467 FNAKYNGRTYQLNA
+1467 
-1481 EMGYAL
+1481 
-1487 RHNNLYM
+1487 
-1494 EPFIGVAYDY
+1494 
-1504 LENDS
+1504 
-1509 IQQSNG
+1509 
-1515 YYSLNSE
+1515 
-1522 KTNIDRVSSTVGLDI
+1522 
-1537 SQKWNVW
+1537 
-1544 DTTSLSLNASLAWQ
+1544 
-1558 NRLKNNDK
+1558 
-1566 AGKLTFISNNSL
+1566 
-1578 IAGDAGY
+1578 
-1585 LDVPNNQNT
+1585 
-1594 GIINFGFNVD
+1594 
-1604 IANTHGFS
+1604 
-1612 VNYEGQLAKKY
+1612 
-1623 SENGIRLQYGY
+1623 
-1634 KF
+1634 

>member
-1 MKRIFKEKTLSIL
+1 
-14 LRSILLGYP
+14 
-23 IISSSSFAVPLR
+23 
-35 AETDEFNANWGLSRI
+35 
-50 GAQYAYEKGYT
+50 
-61 GKGIAIGVADSD
+61 
-73 FPSGISELT
+73 
-82 DKLTFVTPN
+82 
-91 KDGKEHNSDL
+91 
-101 SIGSK
+101 
-106 VADGFN
+106 
-112 AEDYTHGAHVSGI
+112 
-125 IGAKKNDQGMHGV
+125 
-138 AYGADIFAQH
+138 
-148 MNNNIYPF
+148 
-156 LDTTAVRLINNSW
+156 
-169 GTEGDKDYGINPED
+169 
-183 SQWKDLIGIDGIST
+183 
-197 STVKDFEKKSDK
+197 
-209 NRPYDFL
+209 
-216 NRVIYTTTPTKRGES
+216 
-231 KISITVK
+231 
-238 DVVEAEDGII
+238 
-248 ERNGQKFNFGA
+248 
-259 NDKSNNGLVNQIRA
+259 
-273 LREAGKQGVVNVFA
+273 
-287 AGNYNHYNE
+287 
-296 PGAFQGMPIVYNDL
+296 MPIVYNDL
-310 LPNYLTVSNLTLV
+310 LPNYLTISNLTLV

-606 EGGIDITGSLSSGII
+606 EGGIDIKGSLSSGII

-777 AADKAAADKAAAEK
+777 AADKAAAEKAAADKAAAEKAAADQAAAEKAAAEKAAADQAAAEKAAADKAAADQAAAEKAAAEKAAADKAAADQAAAEKAAAEK

-811 AAAEKAAAEKAA
+811 AAA
-823 AEKAAAEKAAAEKAA
+823 
-838 AEKAAAEKAA
+838 
-848 AEKAAAEKAA
+848 
-858 AEKAAAEKA
+858 
-867 AAEKAAAEKAAAEK
+867 
-881 AAAEKAAAEKAAA
+881 
-894 EKAAAEKAA
+894 
-903 AEKAAAEKAA
+903 
-913 AEKAAAEKAAA
+913 
-924 EKAAAEK
+924 
-931 AAADKAAAEKA
+931 D
-942 AADKAAADKA
+942 
-952 AADKAAAE
+952 
-960 KAAAEKAAAEKAAA
+960 
-974 DKAAAEK
+974 
-981 AAADKA
+981 
-987 AAEKATADQAA
+987 
-998 TEKAAAEKA
+998 
-1007 AADKAA
+1007 
-1013 AEKAAAEKAA
+1013 
-1023 TEKAAADKAA
+1023 
-1033 AEKAAAEKA
+1033 
-1042 AAEKAA
+1042 
-1048 ADQAA
+1048 
-1053 AEKAAADKAAADK
+1053 
-1066 AAAEKVAA
+1066 
-1074 DQAAADKAAAD
+1074 
-1085 KAAAEK
+1085 
-1091 AAAEKAAAE
+1091 
-1100 KAAADKA
+1100 
-1107 AADKAAADKAAAEKA
+1107 
-1122 AAEKA
+1122 KA

-1155 KAAAEKAAADKAAAD
+1155 KAAAEKAAA
-1170 KAAADQAAAEKAAA
+1170 
-1184 EKAAAEKAAAEKAA
+1184 
-1198 ADKAA
+1198 
-1203 AEKAA
+1203 
-1208 VEKAAAEKAAAEKA
+1208 
-1222 AAEKAAAEKAAA
+1222 
-1234 EKAAAE
+1234 
-1240 KAAAEKAAA
+1240 

-1274 EKTAADKAAAEKAAA
+1274 DKAAA

-1335 DRNRRLTN
+1335 DHNRRLTN

-1414 KDLNNKNNANAKID
+1414 KDLNNKNNAKAKID

-1487 RHNNLYM
+1487 QHNNLYM

-1612 VNYEGQLAKKY
+1612 VNYEGQFAKKY

>member
-23 IISSSSFAVPLR
+23 IITSSSFAVPLR
-35 AETDEFNANWGLSRI
+35 AETDEYNANWGLSRI

-82 DKLTFVTPN
+82 EKLTFVTPN

-169 GTEGDKDYGINPED
+169 GTEGDKDYGINPGD
-183 SQWKDLIGIDGIST
+183 PQWKDLIGIDGIST
-197 STVKDFEKKSDK
+197 STVKDFEKKFDK

-538 GNGDFTVNMGQGIK
+538 GNGDFTVNMGQEIK

-606 EGGIDITGSLSSGII
+606 EGGIDIKGSLSSGII

-777 AADKAAADKAAAEK
+777 AEKAAAEKGAADKAAAEK
-791 AAADKAAAEKAAAE
+791 AAADKATAE

-811 AAAEKAAAEKAA
+811 AAADQ
-823 AEKAAAEKAAAEKAA
+823 
-838 AEKAAAEKAA
+838 
-848 AEKAAAEKAA
+848 
-858 AEKAAAEKA
+858 
-867 AAEKAAAEKAAAEK
+867 
-881 AAAEKAAAEKAAA
+881 
-894 EKAAAEKAA
+894 AAAEKAA

-942 AADKAAADKA
+942 AADKAAA
-952 AADKAAAE
+952 E

-974 DKAAAEK
+974 DKAAA
-981 AAADKA
+981 
-987 AAEKATADQAA
+987 DQ
-998 TEKAAAEKA
+998 AAAEKA

-1013 AEKAAAEKAA
+1013 A
-1023 TEKAAADKAA
+1023 EKAAADKAA

-1053 AEKAAADKAAADK
+1053 AEKAAADKAAAEKAAADK
-1066 AAAEKVAA
+1066 AAA
-1074 DQAAADKAAAD
+1074 DQATAEKAAAEKAAAD

-1091 AAAEKAAAE
+1091 AAAEKAAADQAAADKAAAE

-1107 AADKAAADKAAAEKA
+1107 AAEKAAAEKA

-1146 AAADKAAAE
+1146 AAAEKAAAE
-1155 KAAAEKAAADKAAAD
+1155 KAAADQAAADKAAAEKAAADKAAV
-1170 KAAADQAAAEKAAA
+1170 
-1184 EKAAAEKAAAEKAA
+1184 EKAAAEKAA

-1208 VEKAAAEKAAAEKA
+1208 VEKAAAEKAAADQAATEKAAVEKA
-1222 AAEKAAAEKAAA
+1222 AAEKAAADQAATEKAANDKAAA
-1234 EKAAAE
+1234 EKAAADKAAAEKATADKAASE
-1240 KAAAEKAAA
+1240 KAASEKAAA

-1274 EKTAADKAAAEKAAA
+1274 EKAAAEKAAADKAAAEKTAADKAAAEKAAA
-1289 EKVAADKAAA
+1289 EKVAADKAAADKAAA

-1335 DRNRRLTN
+1335 DRNHRLTN

-1404 AIGITAAINS
+1404 AIGITAAINT

-1487 RHNNLYM
+1487 QHNNLYM

-1612 VNYEGQLAKKY
+1612 VNYEGQFAKKY

>member
-169 GTEGDKDYGINPED
+169 GTEGDKDYGINPGD
-183 SQWKDLIGIDGIST
+183 PQWKDLIGIDGIST

-209 NRPYDFL
+209 TKPYDFL

-248 ERNGQKFNFGA
+248 ERNGQKFNFGS

-777 AADKAAADKAAAEK
+777 AA
-791 AAADKAAAEKAAAE
+791 
-805 KAAADK
+805 
-811 AAAEKAAAEKAA
+811 
-823 AEKAAAEKAAAEKAA
+823 
-838 AEKAAAEKAA
+838 
-848 AEKAAAEKAA
+848 
-858 AEKAAAEKA
+858 
-867 AAEKAAAEKAAAEK
+867 
-881 AAAEKAAAEKAAA
+881 
-894 EKAAAEKAA
+894 
-903 AEKAAAEKAA
+903 
-913 AEKAAAEKAAA
+913 
-924 EKAAAEK
+924 
-931 AAADKAAAEKA
+931 
-942 AADKAAADKA
+942 
-952 AADKAAAE
+952 
-960 KAAAEKAAAEKAAA
+960 EKAAA

-987 AAEKATADQAA
+987 AAEK
-998 TEKAAAEKA
+998 
-1007 AADKAA
+1007 
-1013 AEKAAAEKAA
+1013 
-1023 TEKAAADKAA
+1023 
-1033 AEKAAAEKA
+1033 
-1042 AAEKAA
+1042 
-1048 ADQAA
+1048 
-1053 AEKAAADKAAADK
+1053 
-1066 AAAEKVAA
+1066 
-1074 DQAAADKAAAD
+1074 
-1085 KAAAEK
+1085 
-1091 AAAEKAAAE
+1091 
-1100 KAAADKA
+1100 
-1107 AADKAAADKAAAEKA
+1107 
-1122 AAEKA
+1122 
-1127 AAEKAAADKAA
+1127 
-1138 ADKAAAEK
+1138 
-1146 AAADKAAAE
+1146 
-1155 KAAAEKAAADKAAAD
+1155 
-1170 KAAADQAAAEKAAA
+1170 
-1184 EKAAAEKAAAEKAA
+1184 
-1198 ADKAA
+1198 
-1203 AEKAA
+1203 
-1208 VEKAAAEKAAAEKA
+1208 
-1222 AAEKAAAEKAAA
+1222 
-1234 EKAAAE
+1234 
-1240 KAAAEKAAA
+1240 
-1249 EKAAAEKAAADK
+1249 
-1261 AAAEK
+1261 
-1266 AAAEKAAA
+1266 
-1274 EKTAADKAAAEKAAA
+1274 TAADKAAA

-1404 AIGITAAINS
+1404 AIGITAAINT

-1467 FNAKYNGRTYQLNA
+1467 FNAKYNGRTYQLNV

-1487 RHNNLYM
+1487 QRNNLYM

-1604 IANTHGFS
+1604 IANIHGFS
-1612 VNYEGQLAKKY
+1612 VNYEGQFAKKY

>member
-61 GKGIAIGVADSD
+61 GKGISIGVADSD

-169 GTEGDKDYGINPED
+169 GTEGDKDYGINPGD
-183 SQWKDLIGIDGIST
+183 PQWKDLIGIDGIST

-216 NRVIYTTTPTKRGES
+216 NQVIYTTTPTKRGES

-310 LPNYLTVSNLTLV
+310 LPNYLTISNLTLV

-606 EGGIDITGSLSSGII
+606 EGGIDIKGSLSSGII

-777 AADKAAADKAAAEK
+777 AADKAAADQ
-791 AAADKAAAEKAAAE
+791 AAAEKAAAE
-805 KAAADK
+805 KAAADQ
-811 AAAEKAAAEKAA
+811 
-823 AEKAAAEKAAAEKAA
+823 
-838 AEKAAAEKAA
+838 
-848 AEKAAAEKAA
+848 
-858 AEKAAAEKA
+858 
-867 AAEKAAAEKAAAEK
+867 
-881 AAAEKAAAEKAAA
+881 
-894 EKAAAEKAA
+894 
-903 AEKAAAEKAA
+903 
-913 AEKAAAEKAAA
+913 
-924 EKAAAEK
+924 
-931 AAADKAAAEKA
+931 AAAEKA
-942 AADKAAADKA
+942 AADKAAADQ
-952 AADKAAAE
+952 AAAE
-960 KAAAEKAAAEKAAA
+960 KAAA
-974 DKAAAEK
+974 
-981 AAADKA
+981 
-987 AAEKATADQAA
+987 
-998 TEKAAAEKA
+998 
-1007 AADKAA
+1007 
-1013 AEKAAAEKAA
+1013 
-1023 TEKAAADKAA
+1023 EKAAADKAA

-1053 AEKAAADKAAADK
+1053 AEKAAA
-1066 AAAEKVAA
+1066 
-1074 DQAAADKAAAD
+1074 
-1085 KAAAEK
+1085 
-1091 AAAEKAAAE
+1091 E
-1100 KAAADKA
+1100 KAAAD
-1107 AADKAAADKAAAEKA
+1107 KA

-1146 AAADKAAAE
+1146 AAADKAAA
-1155 KAAAEKAAADKAAAD
+1155 D
-1170 KAAADQAAAEKAAA
+1170 
-1184 EKAAAEKAAAEKAA
+1184 
-1198 ADKAA
+1198 
-1203 AEKAA
+1203 
-1208 VEKAAAEKAAAEKA
+1208 
-1222 AAEKAAAEKAAA
+1222 
-1234 EKAAAE
+1234 
-1240 KAAAEKAAA
+1240 
-1249 EKAAAEKAAADK
+1249 
-1261 AAAEK
+1261 
-1266 AAAEKAAA
+1266 
-1274 EKTAADKAAAEKAAA
+1274 
-1289 EKVAADKAAA
+1289 
-1299 DKAAAEAKLLEQARA
+1299 
-1314 EKATQIA
+1314 
-1321 SIHGDILAEEFQDM
+1321 
-1335 DRNRRLTN
+1335 
-1343 QRLRYI
+1343 
-1349 QRNQENSNNAWIDF
+1349 
-1363 SDSKSKSRLGEW
+1363 
-1375 NNLSNAKMH
+1375 
-1384 DYNVQRQG
+1384 
-1392 LALGADT
+1392 
-1399 TLGDW
+1399 
-1404 AIGITAAINS
+1404 
-1414 KDLNNKNNANAKID
+1414 
-1428 NYQFGIYTGTQI
+1428 
-1440 DQINF
+1440 
-1445 RFSGT
+1445 
-1450 LGRNEVKSR
+1450 
-1459 FNDQNDGQ
+1459 
-1467 FNAKYNGRTYQLNA
+1467 
-1481 EMGYAL
+1481 
-1487 RHNNLYM
+1487 
-1494 EPFIGVAYDY
+1494 
-1504 LENDS
+1504 
-1509 IQQSNG
+1509 
-1515 YYSLNSE
+1515 
-1522 KTNIDRVSSTVGLDI
+1522 
-1537 SQKWNVW
+1537 
-1544 DTTSLSLNASLAWQ
+1544 
-1558 NRLKNNDK
+1558 
-1566 AGKLTFISNNSL
+1566 
-1578 IAGDAGY
+1578 
-1585 LDVPNNQNT
+1585 
-1594 GIINFGFNVD
+1594 
-1604 IANTHGFS
+1604 
-1612 VNYEGQLAKKY
+1612 
-1623 SENGIRLQYGY
+1623 
-1634 KF
+1634 

>member
-61 GKGIAIGVADSD
+61 GKGISIGVADSD

-169 GTEGDKDYGINPED
+169 GTEGDKDYGINPGD
-183 SQWKDLIGIDGIST
+183 PQWKDLIGIDGIST

-209 NRPYDFL
+209 TKPYDFL

-777 AADKAAADKAAAEK
+777 AA
-791 AAADKAAAEKAAAE
+791 EKAAAE

-811 AAAEKAAAEKAA
+811 AAN
-823 AEKAAAEKAAAEKAA
+823 
-838 AEKAAAEKAA
+838 
-848 AEKAAAEKAA
+848 
-858 AEKAAAEKA
+858 
-867 AAEKAAAEKAAAEK
+867 
-881 AAAEKAAAEKAAA
+881 
-894 EKAAAEKAA
+894 
-903 AEKAAAEKAA
+903 
-913 AEKAAAEKAAA
+913 
-924 EKAAAEK
+924 
-931 AAADKAAAEKA
+931 DKAAAEKA
-942 AADKAAADKA
+942 AADQ
-952 AADKAAAE
+952 AAAE
-960 KAAAEKAAAEKAAA
+960 KAAADKAAAEKAAA

-987 AAEKATADQAA
+987 AAEKA
-998 TEKAAAEKA
+998 AAEKTA
-1007 AADKAA
+1007 NDKAA
-1013 AEKAAAEKAA
+1013 AE
-1023 TEKAAADKAA
+1023 
-1033 AEKAAAEKA
+1033 
-1042 AAEKAA
+1042 
-1048 ADQAA
+1048 
-1053 AEKAAADKAAADK
+1053 
-1066 AAAEKVAA
+1066 
-1074 DQAAADKAAAD
+1074 
-1085 KAAAEK
+1085 
-1091 AAAEKAAAE
+1091 
-1100 KAAADKA
+1100 
-1107 AADKAAADKAAAEKA
+1107 
-1122 AAEKA
+1122 
-1127 AAEKAAADKAA
+1127 
-1138 ADKAAAEK
+1138 
-1146 AAADKAAAE
+1146 
-1155 KAAAEKAAADKAAAD
+1155 
-1170 KAAADQAAAEKAAA
+1170 
-1184 EKAAAEKAAAEKAA
+1184 
-1198 ADKAA
+1198 
-1203 AEKAA
+1203 
-1208 VEKAAAEKAAAEKA
+1208 
-1222 AAEKAAAEKAAA
+1222 
-1234 EKAAAE
+1234 
-1240 KAAAEKAAA
+1240 
-1249 EKAAAEKAAADK
+1249 
-1261 AAAEK
+1261 
-1266 AAAEKAAA
+1266 
-1274 EKTAADKAAAEKAAA
+1274 
-1289 EKVAADKAAA
+1289 
-1299 DKAAAEAKLLEQARA
+1299 KAAAEAKLLEQARA

-1487 RHNNLYM
+1487 QHNNLYM

-1612 VNYEGQLAKKY
+1612 VNYEGQFAKKY